1 MTLSPFRIN
10 TCQKHR
16 GRGVDRIL
24 FCCPPSH
31 APRNASIPC
40 LCPQAIAYTSRHHGG
55 VLPRLPS
62 PLPFFSV
69 TSAPLWQSLL
79 FVSIREGFGVYA
91 WDQLQRVFV
100 VDLFQDF
107 VGNLE
112 AVDAPERVAAALILE
127 VFFARFHH
135 VKIPFVFIHILNV
148 FAHHNAY
155 LLIYLA

>member
-40 LCPQAIAYTSRHHGG
+40 LCPQAIAHTSRHHGG

-69 TSAPLWQSLL
+69 ISAPLWQTPLL
-79 FVSIREGFGVYA
+79 VSIREGFGAYA
-91 WDQLQRVFV
+91 GDQLQRVLV
-100 VDLFQDF
+100 VDLFQAL
-107 VGNLE
+107 VAHL
-112 AVDAPERVAAALILE
+112 APVDTPEPGAA
-127 VFFARFHH
+127 
-135 VKIPFVFIHILNV
+135 
-148 FAHHNAY
+148 
-155 LLIYLA
+155 